1 MALPKKKIADKTSK
15 LSKELP
21 PIEEGFET
29 VDLIEVEDKT
39 PNTIQPSVPMP
50 ELKEEIYT
58 EYEGIDDSGPFL
70 EDEEEEKEY
79 IDKKRKKIKPIGSK
93 AKIRDKDLDDRKNK
107 LIGVKIFRIFVYVV
121 ILGLFAMGLKNTLF
135 PQKMLS
141 TDEITAISQKAIGKT
156 GFPEYRGQAFA
167 RDFLKAYLNMDNSKA
182 SKQLLGKFYTGQL
195 GESDGGLRTG
205 KSAKESQMKVIGEP
219 VLFDSL
225 LVSEKNAS
233 FKFNVYT
240 SDTDGK
246 DTNQEG
252 YTTGQWLAFQVNV
265 YWDKKTD
272 TISIVDSPT
281 MIPTYSIKKPETL
294 PNAVKIGT
302 GETDDD
308 MVKKLTPTINGFLKS
323 YANVDI
329 NNYEEILQYIDKKS
343 PQLIS
348 GFGGTVKI
356 KNGENTIIKTV
367 YKTKEPNVWKVD
379 ITLDW
384 QTTQTVNEELA
395 PAFTSRYVMTIKKTN
410 GNVYLVTKFVPYVY
424 VSDNSKQ

>member
-1 MALPKKKIADKTSK
+1 M
-15 LSKELP
+15 
-21 PIEEGFET
+21 
-29 VDLIEVEDKT
+29 
-39 PNTIQPSVPMP
+39 
-50 ELKEEIYT
+50 
-58 EYEGIDDSGPFL
+58 
-70 EDEEEEKEY
+70 
-79 IDKKRKKIKPIGSK
+79 
-93 AKIRDKDLDDRKNK
+93 
-107 LIGVKIFRIFVYVV
+107 
-121 ILGLFAMGLKNTLF
+121 
-135 PQKMLS
+135 
-141 TDEITAISQKAIGKT
+141 
-156 GFPEYRGQAFA
+156 
-167 RDFLKAYLNMDNSKA
+167 
-182 SKQLLGKFYTGQL
+182 
-195 GESDGGLRTG
+195 
-205 KSAKESQMKVIGEP
+205 
-219 VLFDSL
+219 
-225 LVSEKNAS
+225 
-233 FKFNVYT
+233 
-240 SDTDGK
+240 
-246 DTNQEG
+246 
-252 YTTGQWLAFQVNV
+252 NV

-323 YANVDI
+323 YANVDV

-367 YKTKEPNVWKVD
+367 YKTKDPNVWKVD